1 LLRALAISLVVLL
14 IGANSVSLGLLI
26 RALLL
31 SDIQQGRLLL
41 LGALQVWI
49 TNIIVFG
56 LAYWELDRGGAVTRS
71 NRRRED
77 LPPADFRFSQDE
89 DADAIEEVA
98 ARSSQRSGW
107 RPQFIDYLYISVTNS
122 TAFSPTDT
130 MPLTARAKILMSVQ
144 AIAAIVV
151 NVLVIARAVSI
162 LK

>member
-1 LLRALAISLVVLL
+1 MVLL

-41 LGALQVWI
+41 LGALQVWV

-56 LAYWELDRGGAVTRS
+56 LAYWELDRGGAVARS

-77 LPPADFRFSQDE
+77 LPAADFRFSQDE
-89 DADAIEEVA
+89 DADAAEEVA
-98 ARSSQRSGW
+98 ARSSRRSGW
-107 RPQFIDYLYISVTNS
+107 RPQFIDYLYLSVTNS

-130 MPLTARAKILMSVQ
+130 MPLTARAKVLMSVQ

-151 NVLVIARAVSI
+151 NVLVSRAR
-162 LK
+162 